1 MAISSE
7 YHLGI
12 MLINPS
18 VTEFPYDLNAV
29 MTQDF
34 GDLTAVYVFEN
45 KKQYALISKEFC
57 KMNDIRASE
66 LHEAALQQQR
76 EYHSMVFE
84 SLETFVQSIFPE
96 IIEPENEMM
105 PYPVWILSMDSDTHG
120 ASVILQPEALVAVE
134 EIFGGDF
141 FILPSS
147 IHEVLVI
154 PDLGLDEQ
162 EHDLNEMLREVNRMV
177 VEPED
182 RLSDRVIRASEFLR
196 LIEPPEKRIDRG
208 YQL

>member
-1 MAISSE
+1 MAISGE

-45 KKQYALISKEFC
+45 KKQYALVSKEFC
-57 KMNDIRASE
+57 KINNIRVNE

-76 EYHSMVFE
+76 EYYSCTFE

-96 IIEPENEMM
+96 IIEPENEMS
-105 PYPVWILSMDSDTHG
+105 YSVWILSMDSDAYG
-120 ASVILQPEALVAVE
+120 ASVILQPEALVAIE

-154 PDLGLDEQ
+154 QDLGIDNQ
-162 EHDLNEMLREVNRMV
+162 EHDLNEMLRKVNRMV
-177 VEPED
+177 VDPED

-208 YQL
+208 HQL

>member
-1 MAISSE
+1 MAISGE

-45 KKQYALISKEFC
+45 KKQYALVSKEFC
-57 KMNDIRASE
+57 KINNIRVNE

-76 EYHSMVFE
+76 EYYSCTFE

-96 IIEPENEMM
+96 IIEPENEMS
-105 PYPVWILSMDSDTHG
+105 YSVWILSMDSDAYG
-120 ASVILQPEALVAVE
+120 ASVILQPEALVAIE

-147 IHEVLVI
+147 IHDVLVI
-154 PDLGLDEQ
+154 QDLGIDNQ
-162 EHDLNEMLREVNRMV
+162 EHDLNEMLRKVNRMV
-177 VEPED
+177 VDPED

-208 YQL
+208 HQL